1 MDIRL
6 AQSSDLEAINTIYNQ
21 AVAAR
26 YCTADLDPISIDE
39 RKIWFQSHSEDKY
52 PVYVGVENGEVLA
65 WFSFSAW
72 RSGRR
77 ALAQTTEVSYY
88 IHEKHFRKGFAS
100 QLMSFA
106 LTKAPEFGFKN
117 LFAILLEPN
126 IASIKLLGKFGF
138 ELWGRLVDV
147 AEIDGEV
154 CSQRIY
160 GRKINNC

>member
-52 PVYVGVENGEVLA
+52 PVYVGVENGEVIA

-72 RSGRR
+72 RLGRR
-77 ALAQTTEVSYY
+77 ALEMSVEVSYY
-88 IHEKHFRKGFAS
+88 IHDAHFRKGYAN
-100 QLMSFA
+100 QLMNFA
-106 LTKAPEFGFKN
+106 LSKAPELGFKN

-126 IASIKLLGKFGF
+126 TASIKLLEKFDF
-138 ELWGRLVDV
+138 ELWGRLPDI
-147 AEIDGEV
+147 ANIDGEI

>member
-1 MDIRL
+1 MQIRL
-6 AQSSDLEAINTIYNQ
+6 AQYTDLEAINTIYNQ

-26 YCTADLDPISIDE
+26 YCTADLDPISISE
-39 RKIWFQSHSEDKY
+39 REEWFETHSEDKY
-52 PVYVGVENGEVLA
+52 PVYVGVVNDAVVA

-72 RSGRR
+72 RAGRR
-77 ALAQTTEVSYY
+77 ALAMSSEVSYY
-88 IHEKHFRKGFAS
+88 IHESHFRKAYAS
-100 QLMSFA
+100 QLMIFA
-106 LTKAPEFGFKN
+106 LSKAPKLGFKN

-126 IASIKLLGKFGF
+126 EASIKLLEKFDF

-160 GRKINNC
+160 GRSV

>member
-6 AQSSDLEAINTIYNQ
+6 AQNSDLEAINTIYNQ
-21 AVAAR
+21 AVAAQ
-26 YCTADLDPISIDE
+26 YCTADLDSISMRE
-39 RKIWFQSHSEDKY
+39 REIWFQTHSEENY
-52 PVYVGVENGEVLA
+52 PVFVGEESGEVVA

-77 ALAQTTEVSYY
+77 ALVQTAEVSYY
-88 IHEKHFRKGFAS
+88 IHDQHFRKGYAS

-106 LTKAPEFGFKN
+106 LTKAPELGFKN

-126 IASIKLLGKFGF
+126 TVSIKLLEKFEF
-138 ELWGRLVDV
+138 ELWGRLPDI
-147 AEIDGEV
+147 ANIDGEI

-160 GRKINNC
+160 GRQV